1 MISSI
6 GIDIRHSELKH
17 TSLSWDTLLSL
28 IPNAPILKKTA
39 ILLSSILQQVDEVH
53 SVRRRIKNLNT
64 LWLK

>member
-28 IPNAPILKKTA
+28 MPNAPPYLKKQQFFYHQFFNKLMKF
-39 ILLSSILQQVDEVH
+39 ILSDGE
-53 SVRRRIKNLNT
+53 
-64 LWLK
+64 